1 MDNEESIFKSLSE
14 LKDIKP
20 SKLDNDFSISQAQSS
35 NLHLSQ
41 LEISNNDR
49 LMKSFKEMK
58 EQLKESNKN
67 CQKLRSKLNEKDS
80 EL

>member
-14 LKDIKP
+14 LKEIKP
-20 SKLDNDFSISQAQSS
+20 AKSDNDFSMSQVQSS
-35 NLHLSQ
+35 NFHLSEV
-41 LEISNNDR
+41 EISNNDK

-58 EQLKESNKN
+58 EQLKESNKI

>member
-35 NLHLSQ
+35 NLHLS
-41 LEISNNDR
+41 
-49 LMKSFKEMK
+49 
-58 EQLKESNKN
+58 
-67 CQKLRSKLNEKDS
+67 
-80 EL
+80 